1 VCIRKIMGD
10 RETKNYKILIFVCL
24 PLPPV
29 CTYIDPSL
37 VKNLTYD
44 MVTLCG
50 MMAFNSQKWPTATRV
65 QPQPVNIHGEA

>member
-1 VCIRKIMGD
+1 MLLLEKEITCVHTEDNGRQRDK
-10 RETKNYKILIFVCL
+10 KF

-50 MMAFNSQKWPTATRV
+50 MMAFNSQK
-65 QPQPVNIHGEA
+65 